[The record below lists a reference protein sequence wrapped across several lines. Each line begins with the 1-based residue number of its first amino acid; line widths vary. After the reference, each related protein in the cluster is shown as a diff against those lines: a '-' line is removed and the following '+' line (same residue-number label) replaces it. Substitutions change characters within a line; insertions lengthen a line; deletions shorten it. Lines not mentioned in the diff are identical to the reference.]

1 METPPELARGRY
13 DLVAATIRA
22 IIEQVQAI
30 WRTLT
35 PDTVEDAL
43 QDEAGA
49 MIAAAVLAGQLNV
62 ADSAAAYI
70 AAQMT
75 AQGAS
80 PLPDA
85 TLVSAA
91 FAGLSPGGGPLES
104 LLYLPAIGVQRRIAA
119 GLDPEE
125 AMVGGLADMSMYT
138 ATAIAD
144 AARTADQVGMATT
157 RSCVAYMRVVQLPA
171 CSRCI
176 VLAGQMYP
184 HSEGFL
190 RHPNCFPAG
199 VSVSGPSARAATR
212 RRYEGELTVI
222 TTAGGQELP
231 ATGNHPILTDR
242 GWVPANL
249 IQEGDH
255 VVRGTLAQG
264 AVPLVVPHERQV
276 PSLIEDV
283 WRPDG
288 MRPLLQVPT
297 TAEDF
302 HGDGGHG
309 DVDVVLADGL
319 LRNRGEAAFGEPLG
333 ELGLGV
339 GVVAAA
345 LLASE
350 GAPLELVQRTL
361 RAADSVVGGLGLG
374 GPLLLRHPGRPG
386 QAGLGGPPALDAGFC
401 QHSFDGPST
410 HVQSLGDRVLAL
422 AGQVGGDDVLR
433 GECEP
438 SAPRWD
444 APGLQRTA
452 EDRRAYAER
461 GMDLLRRLSGQV
473 ELDRVVEVRRV
484 DFSGHVYNLTSAEG
498 WYRANGLIVSNC
510 DCQTLPL
517 AEKDW
522 PDVPTP
528 EQLFAQ
534 LTAKQQAKVFTV
546 DGARAIRA
554 GADLGQVVN
563 ARRGMDT
570 VHIYRRTLQVTHEG
584 ATRRS
589 VYGRSRARAGDP
601 TRRFAGQRFG
611 QATSA
616 RYYRSDRS
624 PRLMPEEIF
633 RLADGVR
640 SEELR
645 LLRRYGYIV

>member
-13 DLVAATIRA
+13 DLVSATIRA
-22 IIEQVQAI
+22 IIEQIQAV

-35 PDTVEDAL
+35 ADTVEDAL

-49 MIAAAVLAGQLNV
+49 MIAAAVLAGQLSV

-80 PLPDA
+80 SLPDA

-91 FAGLSPGGGPLES
+91 FAGLAPGGGPLES
-104 LLYLPAIGVQRRIAA
+104 LLYLPAIGVRRRIAA

-144 AARTADQVGMATT
+144 TARGADQVGMATT
-157 RSCVAYMRVVQLPA
+157 RSCVAYVRVVQLPA

-176 VLAGQMYP
+176 VLAGQIYP
-184 HSEGFL
+184 RSEGFR
-190 RHPNCFPAG
+190 RHPNC
-199 VSVSGPSARAATR
+199 
-212 RRYEGELTVI
+212 
-222 TTAGGQELP
+222 
-231 ATGNHPILTDR
+231 D
-242 GWVPANL
+242 
-249 IQEGDH
+249 
-255 VVRGTLAQG
+255 
-264 AVPLVVPHERQV
+264 
-276 PSLIEDV
+276 
-283 WRPDG
+283 
-288 MRPLLQVPT
+288 
-297 TAEDF
+297 
-302 HGDGGHG
+302 
-309 DVDVVLADGL
+309 
-319 LRNRGEAAFGEPLG
+319 
-333 ELGLGV
+333 
-339 GVVAAA
+339 
-345 LLASE
+345 
-350 GAPLELVQRTL
+350 
-361 RAADSVVGGLGLG
+361 
-374 GPLLLRHPGRPG
+374 
-386 QAGLGGPPALDAGFC
+386 
-401 QHSFDGPST
+401 
-410 HVQSLGDRVLAL
+410 
-422 AGQVGGDDVLR
+422 
-433 GECEP
+433 CE
-438 SAPRWD
+438 
-444 APGLQRTA
+444 
-452 EDRRAYAER
+452 
-461 GMDLLRRLSGQV
+461 
-473 ELDRVVEVRRV
+473 
-484 DFSGHVYNLTSAEG
+484 
-498 WYRANGLIVSNC
+498 I
-510 DCQTLPL
+510 LPL

-522 PDVPTP
+522 PGIPTP

-534 LTAKQQAKVFTV
+534 LSPTQQSRVFTV

-616 RYYRSDRS
+616 RYYRSERS

-640 SEELR
+640 AEELR